1 MRRPTS
7 PKYPLHRLPVFDINR
22 LATVGNISEGDAIAM
37 AISVYLDIYNL
48 FLDLLY
54 LIGGRRGSR

>member
-1 MRRPTS
+1 VAR
-7 PKYPLHRLPVFDINR
+7 
-22 LATVGNISEGDAIAM
+22 AGNISEGDAIVM

-54 LIGGRRGSR
+54 LLGGRRGSR